1 MMRFLAIS
9 VVLTIAVA
17 AVSQT
22 ITSSR
27 EDAHVAQV
35 ALQARSVLVT
45 HCGKCHGKDST
56 AGLSVL
62 DSRLIR
68 EKMFVQ
74 PGSPDKSRIYIR
86 VALSPS
92 DPMPPRSEHDTL
104 RKEEIDVLRAWIVTG
119 ATDPASASLP
129 KGTASLI
136 EAARVLHA
144 IRDDLEAAPE
154 RDRPYYRYFTLNNLI
169 NEGATAT
176 QLAAYRAALSKLL
189 NSLSW
194 HKRIS
199 IPASIDKEGAVLRID
214 LRNYMWTAEM
224 WRGVI
229 KAYPYAVAVNSDDT
243 AKVTALSQC
252 DLPFLRTDW
261 FVARA
266 ALPPLYH
273 DLLSL
278 PGSAQALEA
287 RLGVDVQRDLDQD
300 RAIRAGI
307 AESGVSRN
315 NRVLERHE
323 TAFGAYWRSYDF
335 SSNADRQNIFKV
347 PLDFHAAG
355 GELIFSL
362 PNGLQGYMLVN
373 GTGQRIDTGPIDIVS
388 NKENAQDPVVR
399 NGLTCMSCHS
409 QGMKRFTDQMRS
421 VIKASGAGTVPF
433 DRNKAL
439 ALYGEPARMSPLLDE
454 DARRF
459 ADSVRATGAE
469 VQKDEPIVAMQ
480 KEYDSA
486 LDLERA
492 AAEVGMTPAALRE
505 AADADHGL
513 ATVIG
518 VLLTPGGRMKRDAWE
533 ESVEDLSYHLK
544 LGQYLR
550 ESDFTRLVDSAAR
563 ALYDRRDSE
572 AASQARDAL
581 GKFSGNARAHAVLG
595 HALLREGSNDG
606 AASEF
611 EEALRLNDATPLAHS
626 GRGLLLDEKR
636 DYAGAMKEFA
646 RAVELDPGDALPHAL
661 MAVSLRDQ
669 GKLEQAE
676 AQIDEAKRLDPKL
689 PLLHAF
695 AASIHIV
702 AKQESA
708 AEEELKA
715 ALIAAPQDVGSL
727 SALGDVYITQHRY
740 LEAAQQYRK
749 AVQLNPK
756 SAAIRF
762 NFATALEQARQ
773 YGEAEQEYHRV
784 LEINPRHNGAY
795 NGLGNILNSLRR
807 FPEAEQMYRKAI
819 DLGSKDPVPYINLGS
834 AYFNQQL
841 YTESER
847 QFRMAV
853 KLDPANPSS
862 HNNLGSVYLMQNRP
876 SDAIREFEKAVRL
889 DPNSGLYSR
898 NLERAVRYSKG
909 R

>member
-1 MMRFLAIS
+1 MMRIWA
-9 VVLTIAVA
+9 VPVALTIAVTA
-17 AVSQT
+17 LSQT
-22 ITSSR
+22 STR
-27 EDAHVAQV
+27 PEGAQV
-35 ALQARSVLVT
+35 AIQARSVLAT

-56 AGLSVL
+56 AGLNVL

-92 DPMPPRSEHDTL
+92 DPMPPKSEHDTL
-104 RKEEIDVLRAWIVTG
+104 KKEEIDVLRTWIAAG
-119 ATDPASASLP
+119 ATDPTTESVPTTTVSLVA
-129 KGTASLI
+129 TSQIL
-136 EAARVLHA
+136 RA
-144 IRDDLEAAPE
+144 IREDLEAAPE
-154 RDRPYYRYFTLNNLI
+154 RDRPYYRYFTLANLI
-169 NEGATAT
+169 NEGANLS
-176 QLAAYRAALSKLL
+176 QLGAYRSALSKLL

-199 IPASIDKEGAVLRID
+199 IPAPVGKEGAVLRID
-214 LRNYMWTAEM
+214 LRNYMWTPEM
-224 WRGVI
+224 WKGVV
-229 KAYPYAVAVNSDDT
+229 KLYPYAVAVSSDDS

-261 FVARA
+261 FVVRA

-273 DLLSL
+273 DLLAL
-278 PGSAQALEA
+278 PGSAQELEA
-287 RLGVDVQRDLDQD
+287 KLGVDVQRDLDQD
-300 RAIRAGI
+300 IAIRGGI

-335 SSNADRQNIFKV
+335 SSNAERQNIFKN
-347 PLDFHAAG
+347 PLDFKAAG

-373 GTGQRIDTGPIDIVS
+373 GVGHRIDTGPIDIVS
-388 NKENAQDPVVR
+388 NKENTQDPVVR

-421 VIKASGAGTVPF
+421 VIQASGTGTVPF

-439 ALYGEPARMSPLLDE
+439 ALYVESTRMSPLLDE

-459 ADSVRATGAE
+459 ADAVRATGAE

-486 LDLERA
+486 LDLARA
-492 AAEVGMTPAALRE
+492 AAEVGMTPAALRA
-505 AADADHGL
+505 AADSDHGL
-513 ATVIG
+513 ATAIG
-518 VLLTPGGRMKRDAWE
+518 VLLTPGGRMKRDSWE

-550 ESDFTRLVDSAAR
+550 ESDFTRLIDSAAK

-581 GKFSGNARAHAVLG
+581 SKFSGNAKAHAILG
-595 HALLREGSNDG
+595 HALLREGSNDE
-606 AASEF
+606 AAREF
-611 EEALRLNDATPLAHS
+611 EEAIRLNDATPLAHS
-626 GRGLLLDEKR
+626 GRALLLNEKR
-636 DYAGAMKEFA
+636 DYAGAMKELA
-646 RAVELDPGDALPHAL
+646 RAVDLDSADAFPHAI

-695 AASIHIV
+695 AASIHIA

-715 ALIAAPQDVGSL
+715 ALATTPADVGSL
-727 SALGDVYITQHRY
+727 SALGDLYITQHRY
-740 LEAAQQYRK
+740 QEAVQQYRK
-749 AVQLNPK
+749 AVLLNPK

-773 YGEAEQEYHRV
+773 YGEAEQEYRKV
-784 LEINPRHNGAY
+784 LDINPRHFGAY
-795 NGLGNILNSLRR
+795 NGLGNILNSFRR

-819 DLGSKDPVPYINLGS
+819 ELGSKDPVPYINLGS

-847 QFRMAV
+847 QFRMAI
-853 KLDPANPSS
+853 KLDPDNPAS
-862 HNNLGSVYLMQNRP
+862 HNNLGSVYLMQKRP
-876 SDAIREFEKAVRL
+876 SDAIREFEKALRL
-889 DPNSGLYSR
+889 DPNNGVYSR